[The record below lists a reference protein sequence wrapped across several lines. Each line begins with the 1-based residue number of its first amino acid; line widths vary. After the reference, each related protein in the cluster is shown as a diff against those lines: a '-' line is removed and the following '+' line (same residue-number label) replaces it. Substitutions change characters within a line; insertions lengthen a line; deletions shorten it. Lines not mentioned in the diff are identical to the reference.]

1 MLTCTLINQI
11 CVTDLNYSQHFCSPN
26 YTRSK
31 TRHKNTGV
39 NGKRLCSGTALKVLQ
54 TWGGTFFL
62 ILKRISFLLPVEQC
76 VQNVYDKHDQA
87 TDHRLICHLSRDAE
101 AKKAVKTVVTAVNT
115 TLTGYHWRHDLI
127 CKKKKKEDGH
137 LHILQI
143 QNNNSVN
150 LKWWAHVQCSLPFSF
165 ALVSILDIKT
175 MIWATRCEVR
185 DKVQLRPRSVLVS
198 SGWPGC
204 WRSGKPHLY
213 RTRPPQ
219 WSTQSTAP
227 GGTPHQHPSPSL
239 LESHPQASL
248 SAVPSSSSCSSGSSP
263 AGFCNAAPPLSWL
276 CSSSQTLLDTACG
289 TSRAWT
295 DTREMCHYILK
306 WQNLYKLMN
315 VSLTITSNLSLKKK
329 NKQQK
334 TDVEYEVTHM
344 PCVVKTALTLILWSL
359 I

>member
-1 MLTCTLINQI
+1 MRWYIFSNAEKDFIFVTCWTMCSK
-11 CVTDLNYSQHFCSPN
+11 CVWQTWSGDWSQTDLPSQPW
-26 YTRSK
+26 RWSK
-31 TRHKNTGV
+31 KSCQNCCNSCKHNTD
-39 NGKRLCSGTALKVLQ
+39 KLSLAPWSYLQ
-54 TWGGTFFL
+54 
-62 ILKRISFLLPVEQC
+62 
-76 VQNVYDKHDQA
+76 
-87 TDHRLICHLSRDAE
+87 
-101 AKKAVKTVVTAVNT
+101 
-115 TLTGYHWRHDLI
+115 
-127 CKKKKKEDGH
+127 KKKKEDEH

-150 LKWWAHVQCSLPFSF
+150 LKWWAHVQRSLPFSF

-175 MIWATRCEVR
+175 KIWATRCEVR

-295 DTREMCHYILK
+295 DTRVMCRYILK

-315 VSLTITSNLSLKKK
+315 VSLTITSNLSLK
-329 NKQQK
+329 NKQTTK
-334 TDVEYEVTHM
+334 NWCRVWSDSH
-344 PCVVKTALTLILWSL
+344 ALCCQNSFDCDTMVPNLTRLIRDM
-359 I
+359 